1 MSKLGIRTALSNI
14 PLIGDI
20 CFLLIIFE
28 MINLKCMNRYQSFFL
43 TVDKFMPELHRRQLG
58 FTYAL
63 VDRSLNIVKGLK
75 NLKKQVI

>member
-1 MSKLGIRTALSNI
+1 MHEPLSK
-14 PLIGDI
+14 
-20 CFLLIIFE
+20 
-28 MINLKCMNRYQSFFL
+28 FFL

-63 VDRSLNIVKGLK
+63 VNRSLNIVKGLE